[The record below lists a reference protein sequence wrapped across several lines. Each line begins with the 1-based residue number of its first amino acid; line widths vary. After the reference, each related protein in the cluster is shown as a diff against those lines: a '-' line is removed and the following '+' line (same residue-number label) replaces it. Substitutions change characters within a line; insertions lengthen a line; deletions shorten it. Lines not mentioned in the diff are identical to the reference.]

1 MLEGENVSDYRLS
14 RRGLL
19 VGAVGLGAAGV
30 LASCASKSN
39 TPTPNSSANPTNA
52 VLTGT
57 VSALFMKQAGYSEE
71 HIGSM
76 ISAFTTKNPGVTIK
90 PEYVPYEALHDKIVA
105 AAPAGTYD
113 LVFID
118 VIWPAEFASKGLIAD
133 ISSRIPSTWNSDVL
147 GGALSSAVYNG
158 KYYGVPWL
166 LDTKYLFWNESHLA
180 KAGVERASL
189 SSWDGVAT
197 AAKAIKSK
205 AGIRYPLIWSWAQAE
220 AVICDWTAMTA
231 DFGGKIFNDAGMPA
245 FADGGA
251 LQALEFMRKT
261 VVDGITNPS
270 SMQALEDDVRKVI
283 SAGDASIGLNW
294 TYMYAAANDP
304 KQSKM
309 AGKIAIGEVP
319 DAGGGHISVNGSSA
333 LAITSNSKNQDA
345 AWAFAEF
352 VSSQS
357 VQEQYVADSL
367 PIWAASYESA
377 AVIASAPNVVPVAK
391 KQLANMVNRPA
402 AAQYNAVSQKLQVA
416 IQKAL
421 TGSVTPAKAL
431 KDAEVEVNKILAG

>member
-1 MLEGENVSDYRLS
+1 MSDYRVS

-30 LASCASKSN
+30 LASCSSNSDSSKTTDATS
-39 TPTPNSSANPTNA
+39 TTGAA
-52 VLTGT
+52 LTGT
-57 VSALFMKQAGYSEE
+57 LGALFMKQAGYSED
-71 HIGSM
+71 HINAM
-76 ISAFTTKNPGVTIK
+76 IAAFTAKNPGVTIK

-133 ISSRIPSTWNSDVL
+133 ISNRIPSTWGTDVL
-147 GGALSSAVYNG
+147 GGALSSAVYDG

-166 LDTKYLFWNESHLA
+166 LDTKYLFWNEDHLA
-180 KAGVERASL
+180 KAGVDKASL

-197 AAKAIKSK
+197 AAKAIKAK

-231 DFGGKIFNDAGMPA
+231 DFGGKIFDEAGAPA

-270 SMQALEDDVRKVI
+270 SMQALEDDVRKLI

-294 TYMYAAANDP
+294 TYMYSAANDP
-304 KQSKM
+304 EQSKM

-319 DAGGGHISVNGSSA
+319 DSGGGHMSVNGSSA
-333 LAITSNSKNQDA
+333 LSITANSKNQDA

-352 VSSQS
+352 VSSQAI
-357 VQEQYVADSL
+357 QEQYVADSL
-367 PIWAASYESA
+367 PIWGASYESA
-377 AVIASAPNVVPVAK
+377 AVVASAPNVVPVAK

-431 KDAEVEVNKILAG
+431 KDAEAEVNKLLAG

>member
-1 MLEGENVSDYRLS
+1 MSDYRVS

-19 VGAVGLGAAGV
+19 LGAVGLGTAGI
-30 LASCASKSN
+30 LASCSSKSN
-39 TPTPNSSANPTNA
+39 TPTPSSSSSTTNA
-52 VLTGT
+52 ALTGT
-57 VSALFMKQAGYSEE
+57 LSALFMKQAGYSDE
-71 HIGSM
+71 HIGAM
-76 ISAFTTKNPGVTIK
+76 ITAFTAKNPGVTIK

-133 ISSRIPSTWNSDVL
+133 ISSRIPSTWKTDVL
-147 GGALSSAVYNG
+147 GGALNSAVYNG

-166 LDTKYLFWNESHLA
+166 LDTKYFFWNEDHLA
-180 KAGVERASL
+180 KAGVDKASL
-189 SSWDGVAT
+189 ATWDGVAT

-231 DFGGKIFNDAGMPA
+231 DFGGKIFTDAGVPA

-270 SMQALEDDVRKVI
+270 SMQTLEDDVRKVI
-283 SAGDASIGLNW
+283 SAGDASMGLNW
-294 TYMYAAANDP
+294 TYMYSAANDP

-319 DAGGGHISVNGSSA
+319 TAGGGHMSVNGSSA
-333 LAITSNSKNQDA
+333 LSITANSKNPDA

-352 VSSQS
+352 VSSRA

-367 PIWAASYESA
+367 PIWSASYNSP
-377 AVIASAPNVVPVAK
+377 AVIKSAPNVVPVAK
-391 KQLANMVNRPA
+391 RQLADMVNRPGA
-402 AAQYNAVSQKLQVA
+402 VQYNAVSQKLQVA

-421 TGSVTPAKAL
+421 TGAVTPAKAL
-431 KDAEVEVNKILAG
+431 KDAEVEVNKLLAG